1 MFKPGHRDNS
11 LGRRTCMHPAPPCFL
26 FAASAQKT
34 RAWRHKRCSMRASW
48 PLPICVRYD
57 LIHSWIV
64 LPFYQKFVWKPL
76 SAMFAAAS
84 KLLDFGGRVTPI
96 LLFYF
101 NTMQHVQLYN
111 LMYYMNWKSRV
122 ALQQTCNFQQTFNAC
137 FQRERCFVVR
147 VCSDEC
153 GIIA

>member
-1 MFKPGHRDNS
+1 MSRRGHRHNS
-11 LGRRTCMHPAPPCFL
+11 LGRRTFMHPAPPCFL

-48 PLPICVRYD
+48 PLPILSNTIWFIRESSSHFTRNVYENR
-57 LIHSWIV
+57 
-64 LPFYQKFVWKPL
+64 L

-84 KLLDFGGRVTPI
+84 KLLDFDGRVTPI
-96 LLFYF
+96 QLLYF

-111 LMYYMNWKSRV
+111 LMYDMNWKSRV
-122 ALQQTCNFQQTFNAC
+122 ALQQSCNFQQTFNTC
-137 FQRERCFVVR
+137 FQRERCFLAR
-147 VCSDEC
+147 VCSGEC